1 MEITKGSSIIIAVLL
16 FVSCLS
22 LQANAYYYRQC
33 STKGTRCYGKY
44 IRCPNECPSSES
56 TDPKA
61 KVCQIDCDKPICRAV
76 CRSKTNHPFILPL
89 STLQTISL
97 CYLFQLELS

>member
-61 KVCQIDCDKPICRAV
+61 KVANQTAMHQDQVAMTLVSLVGMGECSTSTERPMN
-76 CRSKTNHPFILPL
+76 TLP
-89 STLQTISL
+89 
-97 CYLFQLELS
+97 

>member
-1 MEITKGSSIIIAVLL
+1 MEITKIIIALSL

-22 LQANAYYYRQC
+22 VQANAYYYRQC
-33 STKGTRCYGKY
+33 STKGSRCYGKY

-61 KVCQIDCDKPICRAV
+61 KVCHIDCDKPICRAV
-76 CRSKTNHPFILPL
+76 CRSKANHLFILSL
-89 STLQTISL
+89 SIPFNLSL
-97 CYLFQLELS
+97 LVIWS